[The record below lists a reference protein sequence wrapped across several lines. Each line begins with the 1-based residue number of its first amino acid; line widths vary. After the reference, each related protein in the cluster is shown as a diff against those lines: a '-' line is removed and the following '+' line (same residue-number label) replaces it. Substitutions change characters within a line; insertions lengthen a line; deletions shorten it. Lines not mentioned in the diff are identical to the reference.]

1 MTRRPAPQPLLRAN
15 ARKARPGHK
24 PGVLF
29 AVYAPFG
36 SDPVLSSFPDGQPR
50 PIHRQPILRILHQVA
65 AQGVHVA
72 ALIDLVDSDTWLLE
86 IPGGQPQQSQ
96 LSSAWKQDMRSPHA
110 LAGFLRRAH
119 ARFPCTE
126 LVLALEGHG
135 AGYLPAIDAL
145 HITPARTGSGGG
157 QAVQWR
163 LDEHTSSPTDPGTGL
178 PVLPVGGFST
188 LPVDSP
194 EALPVTLPLST
205 WAVAEALRLARKAG
219 VPKPAVVHFNN
230 CFNMALEH
238 LHAVAPHAGWATAY
252 ANYNFF
258 SSGQAYPA
266 VFERLRQ
273 AGTATAGELAGWFAD
288 ANDALLS
295 AKHNH
300 PTIGATVRLSR
311 MKSVAAAVDR
321 LALTL
326 VGALRADRAGHLPRI
341 QQAVETALQYDAD
354 ADYALEVPDQTTDLG
369 SLAAQLQSLYPNG
382 DVHDAAAAL
391 AAALKG
397 VWRYGDSGNPHM
409 APGQFW
415 DFRDPRL
422 GMGILLPD
430 PTRIGLSDW
439 RTPYYMAGRVDPAR
453 PPALKAQVPFLA
465 DRADGSRAPWPLFIE
480 EYHKDV
486 VFQGLLRIQPPKFPV
501 FDARAKPGNPEP
513 PDPNDPRPGPNGK
526 PTKGR

>member
-1 MTRRPAPQPLLRAN
+1 MIRNSSLLQPQALFLRKRP
-15 ARKARPGHK
+15 PG
-24 PGVLF
+24 GLLF

-36 SDPVLSSFPDGQPR
+36 SDPMLSGFPDGTVLPLAQQPLLKAL
-50 PIHRQPILRILHQVA
+50 QQVA
-65 AQGVHVA
+65 AHGVDVA
-72 ALIDLVDSDTWLLE
+72 ALIDLVDDDSWLVE
-86 IPGGQPQQSQ
+86 IPACAP
-96 LSSAWKQDMRSPHA
+96 LAMTVVSAWKQAMNQPQA
-110 LAGFLRRAH
+110 LAGFLSRAH
-119 ARFPCTE
+119 QRFPCDH

-135 AGYLPAIDAL
+135 AGYLPEIDGQR
-145 HITPARTGSGGG
+145 ITPASSSQGSG
-157 QAVQWR
+157 QSAEWR
-163 LDEHTSSPTDPGTGL
+163 LGAGGSRPVDPGTGL
-178 PVLPVGGFST
+178 PVLPLSGFVD
-188 LPVDSP
+188 LPVESP

-238 LHAVAPHAGWATAY
+238 LHAVAPHAGWATGY

-258 SSGQAYPA
+258 TAGLPYPQ

-321 LALTL
+321 LALIL

-341 QQAVETALQYDAD
+341 QQAVEAALQYDSD
-354 ADYALEVPDQTTDLG
+354 GNYALEVPDQTTDLG
-369 SLAAQLQSLYPNG
+369 SLAAQLQSIYPNG
-382 DVHDAAAAL
+382 DVHDAATAL
-391 AAALKG
+391 ARVLKG

-422 GMGILLPD
+422 GIGLLLPD

-439 RTPYYMAGRVDPAR
+439 RTPYYMAGRVDPVR

-486 VFQGLLRIQPPKFPV
+486 VFQGLLRIQPLRFPV
-501 FDARAKPGNPEP
+501 YAAQARPGNPEP
-513 PDPNDPRPGPNGK
+513 PGQKDPRTGPAGN
-526 PTKGR
+526 PTQSR

>member
-1 MTRRPAPQPLLRAN
+1 MTRNSSLLQPLARFLR
-15 ARKARPGHK
+15 RRPPG
-24 PGVLF
+24 GVLF

-36 SDPVLSSFPDGQPR
+36 SDPMLSGFPDGSVRPLAQQPLLKALQR
-50 PIHRQPILRILHQVA
+50 VA
-65 AQGVHVA
+65 AQGVDVA
-72 ALIDLVDSDTWLLE
+72 ALIDLVDDDSWLVE
-86 IPGGQPQQSQ
+86 IPACAPQAMTVV
-96 LSSAWKQDMRSPHA
+96 SAWKQAMNRPQA

-119 ARFPCTE
+119 QRFPCDH

-135 AGYLPAIDAL
+135 AGYLPEIDGQR
-145 HITPARTGSGGG
+145 ITPVSSSQGSG
-157 QAVQWR
+157 QIAEWR
-163 LDEHTSSPTDPGTGL
+163 LGAGGSRPVDPGTGL
-178 PVLPVGGFST
+178 PVLPLSGFVD
-188 LPVDSP
+188 LPVESP
-194 EALPVTLPLST
+194 EALPVALPLST

-238 LHAVAPHAGWATAY
+238 LHAVAPHAGWATGY

-258 SSGQAYPA
+258 SSGQAYPP

-300 PTIGATVRLSR
+300 PTIGATLRLSR

-341 QQAVETALQYDAD
+341 QQAVEAALQYDTD

-369 SLAAQLQSLYPNG
+369 SLAVQLQSIYPNG

-465 DRADGSRAPWPLFIE
+465 DRPDGSRAPWPLFIE

-486 VFQGLLRIQPPKFPV
+486 VFQGLLRIQPPKVPA

-513 PDPNDPRPGPNGK
+513 PDRNDPRPGPKGK
-526 PTKGR
+526 PTKGC